1 MNLIF
6 QAVIA
11 YLGLIPPLYGIID
24 LFFLEDIRVSMILD
38 FMILYTL
45 IIFTFVGAINWKV
58 TKDGSILMTVYG
70 AIPSLLS
77 FLIILA
83 VLNDFEYLLV
93 SSCLIAFLFVQL
105 LFDYIIYLQKLRP
118 AFFIYSIRLPVT
130 ILLSLL
136 VHLPIYFTITY

>member
-11 YLGLIPPLYGIID
+11 YLGLIPPLYAIID

-45 IIFTFVGAINWKV
+45 IIFTFVGAINWKI
-58 TKDGSILMTVYG
+58 TKDGSILMTIYG

-83 VLNDFEYLLV
+83 VLNGFEYILV
-93 SSCLIAFLFVQL
+93 SNILIIFLFTQL
-105 LFDYIIYLQKLRP
+105 SLDYVIYLQNLRP
-118 AFFIYSIRLPVT
+118 GFFIYSIRLPVT
-130 ILLSLL
+130 LLLSLL
-136 VHLPIYFTITY
+136 VHLPIYY

>member
-11 YLGLIPPLYGIID
+11 YLGLIPPLYAVID
-24 LFFLEDIRVSMILD
+24 LFFFEEIRVSMILD
-38 FMILYTL
+38 FMILYSL
-45 IIFTFVGAINWKV
+45 IIFTFVGAINWKI
-58 TKDGSILMTVYG
+58 TKDGSVLMTIYG
-70 AIPSLLS
+70 AIPSFLS

-83 VLNDFEYLLV
+83 VLNDLEYLLI
-93 SSCLIAFLFVQL
+93 SSSLITLLFVQL

-118 AFFIYSIRLPVT
+118 SFFIYSIRLPVT

-136 VHLPIYFTITY
+136 LHLPIYF

>member
-6 QAVIA
+6 QAFIA
-11 YLGLIPPLYGIID
+11 YLGLVPPFYAIID
-24 LFFLEDIRVSMILD
+24 LFFIEDIRVSMILD

-45 IIFTFVGAINWKV
+45 IIFTFVGAINWKI
-58 TKDGSILMTVYG
+58 TKDGSILMTIYG

-83 VLNDFEYLLV
+83 VLNDFEYLLI
-93 SSCLIAFLFVQL
+93 SSSLIAFLFVQL

-136 VHLPIYFTITY
+136 VHLPIYF

>member
-11 YLGLIPPLYGIID
+11 YLGLIPPLYAVID
-24 LFFLEDIRVSMILD
+24 LFFFEEIRVSMILD

-45 IIFTFVGAINWKV
+45 IIFTFVGAINWKI
-58 TKDGSILMTVYG
+58 TKDGSVLMTIYG
-70 AIPSLLS
+70 AIPSFLS

-83 VLNDFEYLLV
+83 VLNDLEYLLI
-93 SSCLIAFLFVQL
+93 SSSLITLLFVQL

-118 AFFIYSIRLPVT
+118 SFFIYSIRLPVT

-136 VHLPIYFTITY
+136 LHLPIYF

>member
-11 YLGLIPPLYGIID
+11 YLGLIPPLYAVID

-45 IIFTFVGAINWKV
+45 IIFTFVGAINWKI
-58 TKDGSILMTVYG
+58 TKDGSILMTIYG

-83 VLNDFEYLLV
+83 VLNDFEYLLI
-93 SSCLIAFLFVQL
+93 SNILISFLFIQL
-105 LFDYIIYLQKLRP
+105 LFDYIIYFQKLRP

-136 VHLPIYFTITY
+136 VHFPIYF

>member
-11 YLGLIPPLYGIID
+11 YLGLIPPLYAVID
-24 LFFLEDIRVSMILD
+24 LFFFEEIRVSMILD
-38 FMILYTL
+38 FMILYSL
-45 IIFTFVGAINWKV
+45 IIFTFVGAINWKI
-58 TKDGSILMTVYG
+58 TKDGSILMTIYG

-83 VLNDFEYLLV
+83 VLNDLEYLLI
-93 SSCLIAFLFVQL
+93 SSSLNTFLFVQL

-118 AFFIYSIRLPVT
+118 SFFIYSIRLPVT

-136 VHLPIYFTITY
+136 LHLPIYF

>member
-11 YLGLIPPLYGIID
+11 YLGLIPPLYAIID
-24 LFFLEDIRVSMILD
+24 LFFLGDIRVSMILD

-45 IIFTFVGAINWKV
+45 IIFTFVGAINWKI
-58 TKDGSILMTVYG
+58 TKDGSILMTIYG
-70 AIPSLLS
+70 AIPSLFS

-83 VLNDFEYLLV
+83 VLNDFEYLLI
-93 SSCLIAFLFVQL
+93 STSLIALLFVQL
-105 LFDYIIYLQKLRP
+105 LFDYIIYLQELRP

-130 ILLSLL
+130 IMLSLL
-136 VHLPIYFTITY
+136 VHLPIYF

>member
-6 QAVIA
+6 QAFIA
-11 YLGLIPPLYGIID
+11 YLGLVPPFYAIID
-24 LFFLEDIRVSMILD
+24 LFFIEDIRVSMILD

-45 IIFTFVGAINWKV
+45 IIFTFVGAINWKI
-58 TKDGSILMTVYG
+58 TKDGSILMTIYG

-83 VLNDFEYLLV
+83 VLNDFEYLLI
-93 SSCLIAFLFVQL
+93 SSSLIAFLFVQL

-118 AFFIYSIRLPVT
+118 AFFVYSIRLPVT

-136 VHLPIYFTITY
+136 VHLPIYF

>member
-11 YLGLIPPLYGIID
+11 YLGLIPPLYAIID

-58 TKDGSILMTVYG
+58 TKDGSI
-70 AIPSLLS
+70 LLS

-136 VHLPIYFTITY
+136 VHLPIYF

>member
-6 QAVIA
+6 QAFIA
-11 YLGLIPPLYGIID
+11 YLGLVPPFYAIID
-24 LFFLEDIRVSMILD
+24 LFFIEDIRVSMILD

-45 IIFTFVGAINWKV
+45 IIFTFVGAINWKI
-58 TKDGSILMTVYG
+58 TKDGSILMTIYG

-83 VLNDFEYLLV
+83 VLNDFEYLLI
-93 SSCLIAFLFVQL
+93 SSSLIAFLFVQL

-118 AFFIYSIRLPVT
+118 SFFIYSIRLPVT

-136 VHLPIYFTITY
+136 VHLPIYF

>member
-11 YLGLIPPLYGIID
+11 YLGLVPPLYAIID
-24 LFFLEDIRVSMILD
+24 LFFLEDTKVSMILD

-45 IIFTFVGAINWKV
+45 IIFTFVGAINWKI
-58 TKDGSILMTVYG
+58 TNDGSILLTIYG

-83 VLNDFEYLLV
+83 VLNGIEYRLV
-93 SSCLIAFLFVQL
+93 SSILIIFLFTQL
-105 LFDYIIYLQKLRP
+105 CLDYIIYLQKLRP

-136 VHLPIYFTITY
+136 VHLPIYF

>member
-6 QAVIA
+6 QAFIA
-11 YLGLIPPLYGIID
+11 YLGLVPPFYAIID
-24 LFFLEDIRVSMILD
+24 LFFIEDIRVSMILD

-45 IIFTFVGAINWKV
+45 IIFTFVGAINWKI
-58 TKDGSILMTVYG
+58 TKDGSILMTIYG

-83 VLNDFEYLLV
+83 VLNDFEYLLI
-93 SSCLIAFLFVQL
+93 SNILISFLFIQL
-105 LFDYIIYLQKLRP
+105 LFDYIIYFQKLRP

-136 VHLPIYFTITY
+136 VHLPIYF